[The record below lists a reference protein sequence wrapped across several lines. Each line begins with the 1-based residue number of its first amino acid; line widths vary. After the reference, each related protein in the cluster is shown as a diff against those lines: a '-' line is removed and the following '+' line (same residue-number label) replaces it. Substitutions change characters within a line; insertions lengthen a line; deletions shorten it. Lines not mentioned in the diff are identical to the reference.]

1 MTNLTGIRDVAP
13 AGHQR
18 FVADR
23 LLALKAR
30 LRDEIHAGTD
40 ERSLRLAT
48 WNLMH
53 FGNSGAYERTTESML
68 YIAEIIDHF
77 DLVAIQ
83 EVNEN
88 LDALTRL
95 MRHHL
100 GDDWDYIVT
109 DTTAGSR
116 GNRERLAFAYR
127 RSKVWFRREA
137 GETVLP
143 EGQKIV
149 GPEGSRSA
157 GREVQFARTPFSVAF
172 QAGWFKF
179 KICTVHIYF
188 GEASGAE
195 LTHRKRE
202 IARIAGFLADRQRQ
216 EREVVGVDSNYILLG
231 DFNIVSPEHETM
243 QALEDAGFAIPQG
256 IKNAPS
262 SLSGNHHYDQIAFRT
277 ADARFSTGAGGV
289 FDMFDVV
296 YRDSDADHYIDVVR
310 PEAFELDSDGDRRNR
325 EQKARYFKRYY
336 RRHQMS
342 DHKLLWVTAR
352 IDFSDD
358 YLAAF
363 ARD

>member
-1 MTNLTGIRDVAP
+1 MTDLTDLHRIRPDA
-13 AGHQR
+13 HRR

-23 LLALKAR
+23 LLALKSR
-30 LRDEIHAGTD
+30 LRSQVHSASD

-53 FGNSGAYERTTESML
+53 FGNSGAYTRTTESMM

-88 LDALTRL
+88 MDALRRL
-95 MRHHL
+95 MHGHL
-100 GDDWDYIVT
+100 GDAWDWIVT
-109 DTTAGSR
+109 DTTEGSR
-116 GNRERLAFAYR
+116 GNRERLAFVYR
-127 RSKVWFRREA
+127 RSKVRFRKEA

-149 GPEGSRSA
+149 GPAGSRSA

-179 KICTVHIYF
+179 KICTVHIYY
-188 GEASGAE
+188 GKASGAE

-202 IARIAGFLADRQRQ
+202 IERIAGFLARRQ
-216 EREVVGVDSNYILLG
+216 ERERETLGDEANYVLLG

-243 QALEDAGFAIPQG
+243 QALEGAGFEVPAG
-256 IKNAPS
+256 IRNAAS
-262 SLSGNHHYDQIAFRT
+262 SLSGNHHYDQIAFKL
-277 ADARFSTGAGGV
+277 ADRRFRALGGGV
-289 FDMFDVV
+289 FDMFAAV
-296 YRDSDADHYIDVVR
+296 YRDADADHYIDVVQ
-310 PEAFELDSDGDRRNR
+310 PEAFDRDSDGDPRNR

-342 DHKLLWVTAR
+342 DHKLLWVEAR

-358 YLAAF
+358 YLTAF
-363 ARD
+363 AQG